1 MIWIHY
7 AGIKSESV
15 QYRPLFTELM
25 LNHKTITETYLAKI
39 FTTDKTFVVLYSLQS
54 L

>member
-1 MIWIHY
+1 MMWIHY

-39 FTTDKTFVVLYSLQS
+39 FSQLDKVNLINPYL